1 MKKIAT
7 LLLLTISCF
16 AFSACSNNK
25 NNTEGSSTKGSA
37 ETEVKEETKTKTE
50 EKTETQP
57 ETETK
62 TEVTNSANVSDN
74 LFDNQFSFEGTLI
87 TMPTSARTFEAFGL
101 SFPADKKDYTLNPNT
116 MTSGRIESA
125 DATKKIFIGFYNLGT
140 APVVYGDCMLSSVS
154 IQKQYFKDSNFVLP
168 KGITF
173 GSTMDEVKAAYGE
186 PTSSVEGDTS
196 ASVLRESIRYK
207 NPSNPVDNYFELYFE
222 DKVLVKFDLYVESK

>member
-16 AFSACSNNK
+16 AFSACSDNK

-50 EKTETQP
+50 EK
-57 ETETK
+57 TETK

-154 IQKQYFKDSNFVLP
+154 ISSQYFKDTNIVLP
-168 KGITF
+168 KGIKL
-173 GSTMDEVKAAYGE
+173 GSTMDEIKAAYGE